1 MTTLKEDM
9 RKKMDEIIWTE
20 EKDNKKEEKKVTKTQ
35 TENNVKDVENK
46 VKDVENNVKNSVVEN
61 KEVKPKAAKPK
72 KSTENSGNKEWVEN
86 LPEDKK
92 FDENTVFC
100 YNPEKECKI
109 GRFKSYARKEGVIW
123 LEMFKKGSFELMSR
137 EWAVKIDKCEL
148 VEKDGVL
155 INPDIYSKDSKGY
168 HADKDKIKAR
178 AEKPEEKVENV
189 VEQTTERIAD
199 PSKEIAA
206 EDLDINE

>member
-9 RKKMDEIIWTE
+9 RKKMNEIIWSE
-20 EKDNKKEEKKVTKTQ
+20 EKDDKKEETKVTKTQ
-35 TENNVKDVENK
+35 TENNAKVAENK
-46 VKDVENNVKNSVVEN
+46 VKNSAIEN

-72 KSTENSGNKEWVEN
+72 KSTEHSGNKEWVEN

-137 EWAVKIDKCEL
+137 EWAVKIDRCEL
-148 VEKDGVL
+148 IEKDGVL

-178 AEKPEEKVENV
+178 AEKLEEKVENV
-189 VEQTTERIAD
+189 AEQTTEQIAD
-199 PSKEIAA
+199 PSKEIAV
-206 EDLDINE
+206 EDLDANE

>member
-20 EKDNKKEEKKVTKTQ
+20 EKDNKKEEKEVTKTQ

-46 VKDVENNVKNSVVEN
+46 VKNSVVEN

-137 EWAVKIDKCEL
+137 EWAVKIDRCEL
-148 VEKDGVL
+148 IEKDGVL

-178 AEKPEEKVENV
+178 AEKLEEKTENAA
-189 VEQTTERIAD
+189 EQTTEQIAD
-199 PSKEIAA
+199 PSQEIAV
-206 EDLDINE
+206 EDLDANE